1 MRISVVLVRPM
12 HEINVGSAARAMLNF
27 GLRDMRMVQPE
38 AKLGFQTKMFA
49 KHAWD
54 IARKAK
60 KFETLAAAVKD
71 CDVVVGTTGVTRRF
85 RINQFKYCVTAAEL
99 RERLGKAEKVAL
111 VFGNEGSGLD
121 EKEMAA
127 CDLVAHVPTKG
138 KQGVMN
144 LSHAVAVM
152 LYELCAKKAP
162 LYKPASK
169 QKRKAL
175 ELLFSRIVS
184 RKERIRDK
192 KKVAL
197 AFKRVIE
204 RARVTDDEAQALLA
218 AFGE

>member
-1 MRISVVLVRPM
+1 MRVSVILVRPM

-27 GLRDMRMVQPE
+27 GVRDLRLVQPE
-38 AKLGFQTKMFA
+38 AKIGFQTKMFA

-54 IARKAK
+54 IARKARHFK
-60 KFETLAAAVKD
+60 TLNAATKD

-85 RINQFKYCVTAAEL
+85 RTGQFKYCVSAAEL
-99 RERLGKAEKVAL
+99 RERIGKAEKIAL

-121 EKEMAA
+121 ETEMAA
-127 CDLVAHVPTKG
+127 CDLVAHIPTKG
-138 KQGVMN
+138 RQSVMN
-144 LSHAVAVM
+144 LSHAVAVI

-162 LYKPASK
+162 LYKAASK
-169 QKRKAL
+169 GKRKAL
-175 ELLFSRIVS
+175 NLLFSRLVE
-184 RKERIRDK
+184 RKPRVRDK